1 MKNYEKDFEDQR
13 KAMDE
18 RQARAYDLG
27 QINALNTLI
36 RAVNNGLWDS
46 MTYEN
51 VVLMRD
57 KLAQAMEADN

>member
-1 MKNYEKDFEDQR
+1 VEGYEKDFEDQR

-18 RQARAYDLG
+18 RLARTYDLG

-57 KLAQAMEADN
+57 KLMQAMEADN

>member
-18 RQARAYDLG
+18 RLARAYDLG

-57 KLAQAMEADN
+57 KLAQAMESD

>member
-1 MKNYEKDFEDQR
+1 MEDYEKDFEDQR

-18 RQARAYDLG
+18 RLARTYDLG

-46 MTYEN
+46 ITYEN

-57 KLAQAMEADN
+57 KLAQAMESD

>member
-1 MKNYEKDFEDQR
+1 
-13 KAMDE
+13 MDE
-18 RQARAYDLG
+18 RLARAYDLG

-57 KLAQAMEADN
+57 KLAQAMESD

>member
-18 RQARAYDLG
+18 ILARTYDLG

-57 KLAQAMEADN
+57 KLMQAMESDN

>member
-1 MKNYEKDFEDQR
+1 MEDYEKDFEDQR

-18 RQARAYDLG
+18 RLARTYDLG

-46 MTYEN
+46 ITYEN

-57 KLAQAMEADN
+57 KLMQAMESD

>member
-1 MKNYEKDFEDQR
+1 MEDYEKDFEDQR

-18 RQARAYDLG
+18 RLARTYDLG

-46 MTYEN
+46 ITYEN

-57 KLAQAMEADN
+57 KLMHGIESH

>member
-1 MKNYEKDFEDQR
+1 MEDYEKDFEDQR
-13 KAMDE
+13 KAMDK
-18 RQARAYDLG
+18 RLARTYDFG

-46 MTYEN
+46 ITYEN

-57 KLAQAMEADN
+57 KLMQAMESD

>member
-1 MKNYEKDFEDQR
+1 MEDYEKDFEDQR

-18 RQARAYDLG
+18 RLARTYDLG

-57 KLAQAMEADN
+57 KLAQAMESD

>member
-18 RQARAYDLG
+18 RLARTYDLG

-57 KLAQAMEADN
+57 KLMQAMESDN

>member
-13 KAMDE
+13 KSMDE

-57 KLAQAMEADN
+57 KLMQAMESD

>member
-13 KAMDE
+13 KDMDE
-18 RQARAYDLG
+18 RLARTYDLG

-36 RAVNNGLWDS
+36 RAVNNGIWDS

-57 KLAQAMEADN
+57 KLMQAMESD

>member
-18 RQARAYDLG
+18 RQERAYDLG

>member
-13 KAMDE
+13 KSMDE

-36 RAVNNGLWDS
+36 RAVNNGIWDS

-57 KLAQAMEADN
+57 KLMQAMESD

>member
-1 MKNYEKDFEDQR
+1 MEGYEKDFEDQR

-57 KLAQAMEADN
+57 KLMQAMESD

>member
-1 MKNYEKDFEDQR
+1 MEDYEKDFEDQR

-18 RQARAYDLG
+18 RLARTYDLG

-46 MTYEN
+46 ITYEN
-51 VVLMRD
+51 VVLTRD
-57 KLAQAMEADN
+57 KLMQAMESD

>member
-1 MKNYEKDFEDQR
+1 MEGYEKDFEDQR

-18 RQARAYDLG
+18 RLARTYDLG

-57 KLAQAMEADN
+57 KLMQAMEADN

>member
-1 MKNYEKDFEDQR
+1 MEDYEKDFEEQR

-18 RQARAYDLG
+18 RLERTYDLG

-36 RAVNNGLWDS
+36 RAVNNWLWNS
-46 MTYEN
+46 MTSET

-57 KLAQAMEADN
+57 KLAQAMESD

>member
-1 MKNYEKDFEDQR
+1 MKSYEKDFEDQR

-18 RQARAYDLG
+18 ILTRTYDLG

-36 RAVNNGLWDS
+36 EAVNNGLWES

-51 VVLMRD
+51 VVLIRD
-57 KLAQAMEADN
+57 KLMQAMESD